1 MLNPNAKISR
11 YRITSKI
18 ASGGMGEVYL
28 AYDTR
33 LNRKVALKV
42 LPSEVVSS
50 RDRLQRFEQEAQ
62 AASALNHPN
71 IITIYEIGVEGDT
84 HFIATEFIEG
94 ETLRSRLQTKRLE
107 IEETLNIATQ
117 IATALDAAH
126 RNRIVHRDIKPENLM
141 VRDDG
146 LVKVLDFGLAKSTES
161 RPAEIDTEAAT
172 RAQVNTNPG
181 MIIGTVAH
189 MSPEQARGKSV
200 DERTDVWSLGVVL
213 YEMTTGQL
221 PFVGETVSDTI
232 AAILKSE
239 PPLLDEDTHP
249 ELQRIVRKTL
259 QKNADERYQTVKDL
273 LIDLKNLRD
282 ELELD
287 VTLGRRRTTATNRN
301 AGSATQTG
309 NGAPT
314 NAERV
319 VSTNEYVSG
328 ALQKHKTAFSVGL
341 AVLILAAIGLAYWF
355 YGSQNSPIESI
366 AVMPFVNESGNA
378 DADYL
383 SDGMTE
389 LLINSLSQIPKL
401 NVKARSTVFRYKGKN
416 IDPRQVGTEL
426 RVQAVLTGRVVQ
438 RGDQFRL
445 SLELVDAR
453 TENIIW
459 TEQYNRRQAELVT
472 LQSDIARDVAKKLQA
487 KLSGSD
493 ETRVTRRYTEN
504 TEAYELYLK
513 GRFFAGGQVTKEG
526 LEKSIHYQQQ
536 AIEKD
541 PQFALAYVGLARS
554 YSTLGNVW
562 GFLPPHETFP
572 KGKAALTK
580 ALQIDETL
588 ADAHTALA
596 DYYYSYEWN
605 WLAAEQEFKRAI
617 ELNRNDASAHC
628 GYGSYFQSM
637 ERFDEA
643 IAERK
648 LCRELDPLSPTA
660 TANVGYPYYFA
671 RQYDQAIG
679 HYRKAL
685 ELDPNY
691 SWAYLWIG
699 QAYLGKQMYNEAI
712 DNISKAI
719 ALSEGNVRMKA
730 TLGYA
735 YALAGKRGEA
745 QQIVNELQ
753 AQSKQKYV
761 SPYFI
766 AVVYSGLGEKD
777 QAFALLEKA
786 YQERHPYLTLLKVE
800 PVFDNLRSDPR
811 YTELLRKVGLP
822 L

>member
-1 MLNPNAKISR
+1 MLTPNANISR

-33 LNRKVALKV
+33 LHRRVALKV
-42 LPSEVVSS
+42 LPAEVVNS

-71 IITIYEIGVEGDT
+71 IVTIYEVGAEGDT

-94 ETLRSRLQTKRLE
+94 ETLRRRLRTRRLE
-107 IEETLNIATQ
+107 IDETLNVAIQ

-126 RNRIVHRDIKPENLM
+126 RNRIVHRDIKPENVM
-141 VRDDG
+141 VREDG

-161 RPAEIDTEAAT
+161 KIAEIDAEAAT
-172 RAQVNTNPG
+172 LAQVNTNPG
-181 MIIGTVAH
+181 MIIGTVTY
-189 MSPEQARGKSV
+189 MSPEQARGKPV
-200 DERTDVWSLGVVL
+200 DARTDVWSLGVVL
-213 YEMTTGQL
+213 YEMASGHS

-232 AAILKSE
+232 AAIIKSE
-239 PPLLDEDTHP
+239 PPLLDDNTP
-249 ELQRIVRKTL
+249 GELQRIVRKTL
-259 QKNADERYQTVKDL
+259 QKNTDERYQTVKDL
-273 LIDLKNLRD
+273 LIDLKNLKS
-282 ELELD
+282 ELELA
-287 VTLGRRRTTATNRN
+287 VTLGRERSAGTNRN
-301 AGSATQTG
+301 ATQTKTTSDAG
-309 NGAPT
+309 TDTAR
-314 NAERV
+314 A
-319 VSTNEYVSG
+319 VSTIESVSG
-328 ALQKHKTAFSVGL
+328 EVKKRKLGFAVGL
-341 AVLILAAIGLAYWF
+341 AVLMFAAIGLGYWF
-355 YGSQNSPIESI
+355 YSPQNSPIESI

-401 NVKARSTVFRYKGKN
+401 NVKARSTVFRYKDKN

-426 RVQAVLTGRVVQ
+426 RVQAVLNGRVVQ
-438 RGDQFRL
+438 RGDQL
-445 SLELVDAR
+445 MLGLELVDAR
-453 TENIIW
+453 TENVIW
-459 TEQYNRRQAELVT
+459 TEQYNRKQTDLVS

-487 KLSGSD
+487 KLSGVD
-493 ETRVTRRYTEN
+493 ESRVTRRYTEN
-504 TEAYELYLK
+504 AEAYELYLK
-513 GRFFAGGQVTKEG
+513 GRFFAGGQITEEG
-526 LEKSIHYQQQ
+526 LAKSIHYQQQ

-541 PQFALAYVGLARS
+541 PNFALAYVGVARS
-554 YSTLGNVW
+554 YMTLGHVW

-572 KGKAALTK
+572 KARVALTK

-605 WLAAEQEFKRAI
+605 WVAAEQEFKRAI
-617 ELNRNDASAHC
+617 ELNPNDASAHC
-628 GYGSYFQSM
+628 GYGSYFQSF
-637 ERFDEA
+637 ERFGEA

-648 LCRELDPLSPTA
+648 LCRELDPISPTA

-691 SWAYLWIG
+691 AWAYLWIG
-699 QAYLGKQMYNEAI
+699 QAYLGKRMYDEGISNINNAI
-712 DNISKAI
+712 T
-719 ALSEGNVRMKA
+719 LSEGNVRMKA

-735 YALAGKRGEA
+735 YALTRKRREA
-745 QQIVNELQ
+745 QQIIDELQ
-753 AQSKQKYV
+753 VQSEQKYV
-761 SPYFI
+761 SAYFI
-766 AVVYSGLGEKD
+766 AVIYSGLEEKD
-777 QAFALLEKA
+777 QAFAWLEKA
-786 YQERHPYLTLLKVE
+786 YQERQPYLTLLKVE
-800 PVFDNLRSDPR
+800 PVFDNLRLDR
-811 YTELLRKVGLP
+811 RFAELLRKVGLP

>member
-1 MLNPNAKISR
+1 MLTAHAKISR

-18 ASGGMGEVYL
+18 ATGGMGEVYL
-28 AYDTR
+28 AEDTR

-42 LPSEVVSS
+42 LPAEVVNS

-71 IITIYEIGVEGDT
+71 IITIYEIGAEGDT

-94 ETLRSRLQTKRLE
+94 ETLRRRLQSNRLE
-107 IEETLNIATQ
+107 INETLDIAIQ

-126 RNRIVHRDIKPENLM
+126 RSRIVHRDIKPENVM
-141 VRDDG
+141 VREDG

-161 RPAEIDTEAAT
+161 KAAEIDTEAAT

-181 MIIGTVAH
+181 MIIGTVAY
-189 MSPEQARGKSV
+189 MSPEQARGKAV
-200 DERTDVWSLGVVL
+200 DTRTDVWSLGVVL
-213 YEMTTGQL
+213 YEMTSARP
-221 PFVGETVSDTI
+221 PFLGETVSDTI

-239 PPLLDEDTHP
+239 PPLLDEDTP
-249 ELQRIVRKTL
+249 GELQRIIRKTL
-259 QKNADERYQTVKDL
+259 QKNAEERYQTVKDL
-273 LIDLKNLRD
+273 LIDLKNLKHD
-282 ELELD
+282 LELD
-287 VTLGRRRTTATNRN
+287 ITLGRERTAPTNRN
-301 AGSATQTG
+301 VNSETKTGRGATTDPVR
-309 NGAPT
+309 A
-314 NAERV
+314 
-319 VSTNEYVSG
+319 VSTIDYVSG
-328 ALQKHKTAFSVGL
+328 ELKKQKFGL
-341 AVLILAAIGLAYWF
+341 AAGVAVLMLAAVAFAYWF
-355 YGSQNSPIESI
+355 YSSQNSPIESI

-389 LLINSLSQIPKL
+389 VLITSLSQIPKL
-401 NVKARSTVFRYKGKN
+401 NVKARSTTFRYKGKN

-426 RVQAVLTGRVVQ
+426 RVQAVLSGRIVQ
-438 RGDQFRL
+438 RGDQLTL
-445 SLELVDAR
+445 SLELIDAR
-453 TENIIW
+453 TENVIW
-459 TEQYNRRQAELVT
+459 TEQYNRRQAEVVS

-487 KLSGSD
+487 KLSGMD
-493 ETRVTRRYTEN
+493 ESRVTRQYTEN
-504 TEAYELYLK
+504 AEAYELYLK
-513 GRFFAGGQVTKEG
+513 GRFFAGGQVTEEG
-526 LEKSIHYQQQ
+526 LAKSIHYQQQ

-541 PQFALAYVGLARS
+541 PNFALAYVGLARS
-554 YSTLGNVW
+554 YTSLGHVW

-572 KGKAALTK
+572 KAKVALTK
-580 ALQIDETL
+580 ALQLDEAL

-617 ELNRNDASAHC
+617 QLNPTDAAAHC

-637 ERFDEA
+637 QRFDEA

-679 HYRKAL
+679 HYQKAL

-699 QAYLGKQMYNEAI
+699 QAYLGKRMYNEAI
-712 DNISKAI
+712 ANINKAI

-735 YALAGKRGEA
+735 YAVEGKRGEA
-745 QQIVNELQ
+745 QQIIVELQ

-761 SPYFI
+761 SAYFI
-766 AVVYSGLGEKD
+766 AVIYSGLGDKD
-777 QAFALLEKA
+777 QAFGWLEKA
-786 YQERHPYLTLLKVE
+786 YQERHPYLTLLTVE

-811 YTELLRKVGLP
+811 YAELQRKVGLP

>member
-1 MLNPNAKISR
+1 MLTANAKISR
-11 YRITSKI
+11 YRIVSKI

-28 AYDTR
+28 AIDTR
-33 LNRKVALKV
+33 LNRNVALKI
-42 LPSEVVSS
+42 LPAEVVNS
-50 RDRLQRFEQEAQ
+50 RDRMQRFEQEAQ

-71 IITIYEIGVEGDT
+71 IITIYEIGAEGDT

-94 ETLRSRLQTKRLE
+94 ETLRRQLQTSRFQ
-107 IEETLNIATQ
+107 INETLNIATQ

-126 RNRIVHRDIKPENLM
+126 RRRIVHRDIKPENVM
-141 VRDDG
+141 VREDG

-161 RPAEIDTEAAT
+161 KAAEIDTEAAT
-172 RAQVNTNPG
+172 RAQVNTSPG
-181 MIIGTVAH
+181 MIIGTVAY
-189 MSPEQARGKSV
+189 MSPEQARGKPV
-200 DERTDVWSLGVVL
+200 DARTDVWSLGVVL
-213 YEMTTGQL
+213 YEMSSAHL
-221 PFVGETVSDTI
+221 PFMGETVSDII
-232 AAILKSE
+232 AAILKTE
-239 PPLLDEDTHP
+239 PPPLDQDTP
-249 ELQRIVRKTL
+249 GELQRIVRKTL

-273 LIDLKNLRD
+273 LIDLKNLKQD
-282 ELELD
+282 LELA
-287 VTLGRRRTTATNRN
+287 VTLGRERLAATNKN
-301 AGSATQTG
+301 AKLETKIGSA
-309 NGAPT
+309 PT
-314 NAERV
+314 RDTPRA
-319 VSTNEYVSG
+319 VSTIEYVSG
-328 ALQKHKTAFSVGL
+328 EIKKHKVGFAAGVVVLMMAAVGL
-341 AVLILAAIGLAYWF
+341 GYWF
-355 YGSQNSPIESI
+355 YGSQSSSINSI

-389 LLINSLSQIPKL
+389 LLINSLSQISKL

-426 RVQAVLTGRVVQ
+426 RVQAVLSGRVVQ
-438 RGDQFRL
+438 RGDQLTL

-453 TENIIW
+453 TENVIW
-459 TEQYNRRQAELVT
+459 TEQYYRRQADLVS
-472 LQSDIARDVAKKLQA
+472 LQSDIARDVARKLQA
-487 KLSGSD
+487 KLSGVD
-493 ETRVTRRYTEN
+493 ESRVTRRYTEN

-513 GRFFAGGQVTKEG
+513 GRFFAGGQVTEQG
-526 LEKSIHYQQQ
+526 LAKSIHYHQQ

-541 PQFALAYVGLARS
+541 PNFALAHVGLAKS
-554 YSTLGNVW
+554 YITLGHVW

-572 KGKAALTK
+572 KAKVALTK

-605 WLAAEQEFKRAI
+605 WLGAEQEFKRAI
-617 ELNRNDASAHC
+617 ELNPNDTSAHC
-628 GYGSYFQSM
+628 GYGSYFQSLA
-637 ERFDEA
+637 RFDEA

-679 HYRKAL
+679 HYQKAL

-699 QAYLGKQMYNEAI
+699 QAYLGKRMYNEAI
-712 DNISKAI
+712 ANINKAI
-719 ALSEGNVRMKA
+719 RLSEGNVRMKA

-735 YALAGKRGEA
+735 YAVAGRRGDG
-745 QQIVNELQ
+745 QLIIDELQ
-753 AQSKQKYV
+753 MQSKQKYV
-761 SPYFI
+761 SAYFI
-766 AVVYSGLGEKD
+766 AVIYSGFGDKD
-777 QAFALLEKA
+777 QAFTWLEKA

-800 PVFDNLRSDPR
+800 PVFDNLRSDSR
-811 YTELLRKVGLP
+811 YAELLRKVGLP